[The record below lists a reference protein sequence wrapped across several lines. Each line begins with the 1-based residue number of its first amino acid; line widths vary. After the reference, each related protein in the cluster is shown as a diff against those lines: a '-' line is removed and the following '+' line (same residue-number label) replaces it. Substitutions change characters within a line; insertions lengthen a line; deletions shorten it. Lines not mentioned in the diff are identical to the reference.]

1 MSGSP
6 VERLEEAE
14 VLPVDPNGLAGSPQC
29 NFSEL
34 RIRVDESGKA
44 VEDSVILLDPPDEIP
59 AVDELI

>member
-29 NFSEL
+29 DFSEL
-34 RIRVDESGKA
+34 RIRVDESGET
-44 VEDSVILLDPPDEIP
+44 VDDTVIRFDPLDEFP